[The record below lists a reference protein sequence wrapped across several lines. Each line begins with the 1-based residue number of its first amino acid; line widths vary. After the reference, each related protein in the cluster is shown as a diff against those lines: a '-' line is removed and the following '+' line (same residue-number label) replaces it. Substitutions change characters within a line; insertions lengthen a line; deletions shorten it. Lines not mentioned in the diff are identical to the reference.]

1 MSNPLQ
7 IVCLFSLAALFLTQL
22 SLLLNPEY
30 LDNWY
35 WIVLLSLPLLLP
47 LKGFIVNNLYTYKWA
62 GFLTL
67 LYFCIGI
74 SELFSN
80 PEIRLYA
87 YLTTGLSTILFISVI
102 YYTRWLR
109 LQQSG
114 SNS

>member
-1 MSNPLQ
+1 MSHPLK
-7 IVCLFSLAALFLTQL
+7 IVCLCSLVALLFTQL
-22 SLLLNPEY
+22 SLLLKAEY
-30 LDNWY
+30 LNNWY

-47 LKGFIVNNLYTYKWA
+47 LKGFITNKLYTYKWA

-67 LYFCIGI
+67 FYFCIGI

-80 PEIRLYA
+80 PEIRVYA

-114 SNS
+114 SKS